1 MKAIAFKDL
10 PVGALFRVFAEK
22 KFFYENGERKFGMVK
37 SNNPRVYK
45 KHGPGVSSTK
55 DGKDIILALNDLVI
69 PYEKREP
76 VPARAPGMYVKAK
89 HAKTRTDGGK
99 YVRH

>member
-10 PVGALFRVFAEK
+10 PVGSLFRVFAEK
-22 KFFYENGERKFGMVK
+22 KAYYEAGERKVGMVK
-37 SNNPRVYK
+37 ANNPRVYK
-45 KHGPGVSSTK
+45 KHGQGVSSTK

-69 PYEKREP
+69 PYEKRP
-76 VPARAPGMYVKAK
+76 VPASAPRSYVKAK
-89 HAKTRTDGGK
+89 GSKSVTVNGN